1 MLAEQS
7 KQLNL
12 EIPPFVA
19 VGGGSVGPG
28 FLGMTYAPF
37 VVAAVFYL
45 AMVSVIEVLT
55 QVAHRSVKWK

>member
-7 KQLNL
+7 KQLQL

-37 VVAAVFYL
+37 VVNSDGNVRNL
-45 AMVSVIEVLT
+45 KMGGGLDKEPIV
-55 QVAHRSVKWK
+55 